1 MRYGFCTGFAASM
14 TGDISYAL
22 LDKVKAAGYDFV
34 EFPLMQTATL
44 SEAAFDELCRYMADA
59 GLAADCS
66 CNLLPPQLKVTR
78 ETMDVPAVSAYL
90 ETAFSR
96 MERLGT
102 RKIIFGSSGARNLAP
117 DTDAETGYRRL
128 TALLHEHLVPLLER
142 YDIVLGVEPIGKGE
156 ANFINTL
163 ADGMELVRR
172 AAQPRVRL
180 MADLT
185 HMLYEGE
192 EPSELSRFF
201 GELIH
206 IHVSEV
212 DRALPHS
219 GYTPRLAALLG
230 RLHELGYEGTVSFES
245 GPASAEEI
253 AAALRLLRRTLEP
266 DAAAR

>member
-14 TGDISYAL
+14 TGDISYEL

-44 SEAAFDELCRYMADA
+44 SESAFDELCRYMADA

-66 CNLLPPQLKVTR
+66 CNLLPPHLKVTR

-102 RKIIFGSSGARNLAP
+102 KKNIFGSSGARNLAP
-117 DTDAETGYRRL
+117 GTDEETGYRRL
-128 TALLHEHLVPLLER
+128 EVLLRDHLIPLLER
-142 YDIVLGVEPIGKGE
+142 YDMVLGVEPIGKGE

-163 ADGMELVRR
+163 QDGMELVRR
-172 AAQPRVRL
+172 AAHPRVRL
-180 MADLT
+180 LADLT

-192 EPSELSRFF
+192 SEEELSRFS
-201 GELIH
+201 EDLVH

-212 DRALPHS
+212 DRALPYA
-219 GYTPRLAALLG
+219 GYTPRLSALLG
-230 RLHELGYEGTVSFES
+230 RLRAIGYEGTISFES
-245 GPASAEEI
+245 GPASAEEVD
-253 AAALRLLRRTLEP
+253 AALRLLRQTMEG
-266 DAAAR
+266 